1 MTLHLIA
8 ALISTLLAPLP
19 DGGKPATPGP
29 VTPGP
34 VASGP
39 VTPDARAGLELP
51 VVPRAPKLTWK
62 PGTYAPASLVLPEV
76 TPMEKFDMW
85 QFGPN
90 WPQVEVGVV
99 VVTDHAGDPGR
110 FMAFLVDVKQQ
121 RIAAI
126 REGDKGRHL
135 QTIGQ
140 MAGEGGKGSVPPS
153 IMSLAG
159 SGAVII
165 VRPPVPPGPA
175 GIPKDLV
182 ARMLD
187 TASLAAFAGE
197 MIGKVQP
204 I

>member
-8 ALISTLLAPLP
+8 ALMSLFLAPLP
-19 DGGKPATPGP
+19 DGGKPVTPVP

-34 VASGP
+34 AMPEVK
-39 VTPDARAGLELP
+39 VGLEAP
-51 VVPRAPKLTWK
+51 VVARPPKLTWK
-62 PGTYAPASLVLPEV
+62 PGTYAPASLKLPEV
-76 TPMEKFDMW
+76 TAMEKFDMW
-85 QFGPN
+85 QPGPN

-99 VVTDHAGDPGR
+99 VVTDHADDPGR

-126 REGDKGRHL
+126 REGEVGKHL
-135 QTIGQ
+135 QTVGH
-140 MAGEGGKGSVPPS
+140 MAGENGKGSVPTS
-153 IMSLAG
+153 ILSLAG

-175 GIPKDLV
+175 GIPRDLV
-182 ARMLD
+182 TRILD